1 MGVSLVIPLEV
12 HAWEA
17 GVRGSGGAPALV
29 HFLHAVPHVIQHPTT
44 VQAPF
49 RVPLAL
55 GKAMNREFNTPCYEA
70 LKGH

>member
-29 HFLHAVPHVIQHPTT
+29 HFLHAVPHLI
-44 VQAPF
+44 QAPF

-55 GKAMNREFNTPCYEA
+55 GKAMNREFSTPCYEA